1 MLIDVLK
8 SSVFESHEI
17 VYLLAL
23 DVFPSLYPTP
33 WFCSFPFTRVTGPVR
48 SPQSFRVNIET
59 YNLRGAIHRN
69 PSCDFHPIA
78 WESSNTDHHS
88 LVECVIELECV
99 INIGINSSTRH
110 YPCYS
115 PSTSVHIVIC
125 KKWQKKI
132 APPLKPWTRPRN

>member
-1 MLIDVLK
+1 MIIDVLK
-8 SSVFESHEI
+8 SSVFESHEM
-17 VYLLAL
+17 VYLLVL
-23 DVFPSLYPTP
+23 DVFPSLYPTR
-33 WFCSFPFTRVTGPVR
+33 WFCSFPFTRIYVGLVHTLRVTGPVR

-99 INIGINSSTRH
+99 INIGINSSTHH

-115 PSTSVHIVIC
+115 P
-125 KKWQKKI
+125 
-132 APPLKPWTRPRN
+132 